1 MLRLFGTLGPACAN
15 RETLRAMMAAGMDG
29 VRLNLSHT
37 TLQQSSPWLEELQAA
52 SALEGVTPLLLV
64 DLQGPELRIGTL
76 AQPLEYVAGS
86 RVVLGKDGLEIPECL
101 LP

>member
-1 MLRLFGTLGPACAN
+1 
-15 RETLRAMMAAGMDG
+15 MMAAGMDG

-52 SALEGVTPLLLV
+52 SALEGVNPLLLV
-64 DLQGPELRIGTL
+64 DLQGPELRIG
-76 AQPLEYVAGS
+76 S
-86 RVVLGKDGLEIPECL
+86 